1 MFAPSMGGKPVWGK
15 QERNAGQ
22 SLVFAVTSTL
32 HVKGFVLLSFS
43 MVEYGVEP

>member
-1 MFAPSMGGKPVWGK
+1 VFAPLMRGKSVWGK

-22 SLVFAVTSTL
+22 RLAFAVTSTL

-43 MVEYGVEP
+43 MVECGVGP